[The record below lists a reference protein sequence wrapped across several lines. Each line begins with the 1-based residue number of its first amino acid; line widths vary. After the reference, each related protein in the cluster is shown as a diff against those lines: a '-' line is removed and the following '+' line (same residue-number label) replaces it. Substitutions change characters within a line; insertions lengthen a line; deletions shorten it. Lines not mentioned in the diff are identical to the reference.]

1 VEPDFDVIVVGAG
14 MSGSIAAYLLAEKG
28 HSVAVIERGDYA
40 GAKNLSGG
48 VFYSRVLDTVF
59 PNWVE
64 EAPWERKITR
74 NVIGLVGREQ
84 ALLADIFDPT
94 LADPVNAVSVQRAR
108 FDPWLAEQA
117 EGAGAFLMPSV
128 RVDSAIVED
137 GKVLGVKAGD
147 DELRSKVVIAADGIN
162 SFLARSVGLRQ
173 APQNVELAVG
183 VKATLK
189 LPVSAIED
197 RFGIEGDQGA
207 AFAMVGDVTQT
218 VGGGAF
224 LYTNKETLSFGV
236 ALFLQ
241 DLMNKGLKAL
251 EVWEH
256 AFAHPALRR
265 YFRDA
270 EIVEYG
276 SHLTG
281 EAGIHMLGEIHSDGL
296 IVIGDAAGMTIN
308 TGLTI
313 RGMDF
318 AVGSAIS
325 AAEGVDRALQADD
338 TSKAGLAGYRQS
350 FEASYLYKDMQLY
363 SRAWKFL
370 EHAANMYDG
379 YPELIGD
386 ITHRIY
392 DLDCTPRK
400 HLVSTA
406 LKAYRQSGIKLG
418 GVMRD
423 GLGLVRAL

>member
-14 MSGSIAAYLLAEKG
+14 MAGSVAAYLLAEKG
-28 HSVAVIERGDYA
+28 HSVAIIERGDYA

-64 EAPWERKITR
+64 EAPWERKIIR

-94 LADPVNAVSVQRAR
+94 LIDPVNAVSVQRAR

-147 DELRSKVVIAADGIN
+147 DELRAKVVIAADGIN
-162 SFLARSVGLRQ
+162 TFLARSVGLRQ
-173 APQNVELAVG
+173 QPKTHELAVG

-207 AFAMVGDVTQT
+207 AFALVGDVTQA

-241 DLMNKGLKAL
+241 DLMNKGLKAPD
-251 EVWEH
+251 VWEH
-256 AFAHPALRR
+256 AFSHPALRR

-270 EIVEYG
+270 EIIEYG
-276 SHLTG
+276 SHLTAEG
-281 EAGIHMLGEIHSDGL
+281 GINMLGEIHSDGL
-296 IVIGDAAGMTIN
+296 IVIGDAAGLTVN
-308 TGLTI
+308 SGLTI

-318 AVGSAIS
+318 AVGSGIS
-325 AAEGVDRALQADD
+325 AAEGVDRALQAND

-363 SRAWKFL
+363 AKAPSFL
-370 EHAANMYDG
+370 EHASNMYDG
-379 YPELIGD
+379 YPELIGA

-406 LKAYRQSGIKLG
+406 LKAFRQSDLKLC

-423 GLGLVRAL
+423 GLRMVKAL